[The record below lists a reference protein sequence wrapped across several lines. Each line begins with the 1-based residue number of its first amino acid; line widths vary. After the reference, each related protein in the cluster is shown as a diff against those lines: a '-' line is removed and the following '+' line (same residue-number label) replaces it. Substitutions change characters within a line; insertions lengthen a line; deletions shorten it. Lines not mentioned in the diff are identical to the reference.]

1 MAKPRMDLSAFI
13 GKLLEEQDGD
23 VLREGIRV
31 LSQALMEAEVSGVI
45 GAERHERSG
54 DRTTYR
60 NGYRTRTWDTRVGT
74 IELQIPKVRS
84 GAYFPSLLQ
93 PRRRIEH
100 ALLAVVQEAYV
111 HGVSTRK
118 VDDLMKA
125 LGLDGVS
132 KSEVSRICGELDPL
146 VEAFRT
152 RSLAGEHPYVWVDA
166 TYHKVRVDGR
176 VLSQATVVA
185 VGVTAEGERQVLGVD
200 VGPSEDRAFWTAFL
214 RSLVKRGLHGVRLV
228 ISDAHEGLKAAIA
241 SVLSGATWQRCRVH
255 FMRNL
260 LATVP
265 QGARE
270 AVAAIVRTVFAQPDH
285 ATAMAQLKKVA
296 DGLRT
301 RFGRAAALL
310 EEAAEDVLAYRLFPS
325 EHQRQL
331 HSTNVLERLNK
342 EIKRRSNVVGI
353 FPSAQSTLRLVGAVL
368 LEQDDEWAVADRRYF
383 SAESMK
389 QLTAPALPPSTQE
402 LLAAIG

>member
-1 MAKPRMDLSAFI
+1 MAKARMDLSAFV

-31 LSQALMEAEVSGVI
+31 LSQALMETEVAGLI

-54 DRTTYR
+54 DRTAYR
-60 NGYRTRTWDTRVGT
+60 NGTRTRTWDTRVGT
-74 IELQIPKVRS
+74 IELAIPKVTPGS
-84 GAYFPSLLQ
+84 YFPSLLQ
-93 PRRRIEH
+93 PRRRAEH
-100 ALLAVVQEAYV
+100 ALAAVVQEAYV

-118 VDDLMKA
+118 VDDLVKA
-125 LGLDGVS
+125 LGIDGIS
-132 KSEVSRICGELDPL
+132 KSEVSRICAELDT
-146 VEAFRT
+146 VVTAFRT
-152 RSLAGEHPYVWVDA
+152 RPLTGEHRYVWVDA

-176 VLSQATVVA
+176 VTSQATVVA
-185 VGVTAEGERQVLGVD
+185 VGISTNGDRQVLGVD

-214 RSLVKRGLHGVRLV
+214 RSLVKRGLKGVRLV
-228 ISDAHEGLKAAIA
+228 VSDAHEGLKQAIA
-241 SVLSGATWQRCRVH
+241 TVLTGTTWQRCRVH

-270 AVAAIVRTVFAQPDH
+270 AIAAIVRTIFAQPDH
-285 ATAMAQLKKVA
+285 TSAMTQLKKVA
-296 DGLRT
+296 DGLRG
-301 RFGRAAALL
+301 RFARAAGLL
-310 EEAAEDVLAYRLFPS
+310 EEAAEDILAYRHLPL

-331 HSTNVLERLNK
+331 HSTNPLERLNK

-353 FPSAQSTLRLVGAVL
+353 FPNPAALLRLVGAIL

-383 SAESMK
+383 RPESM
-389 QLTAPALPPSTQE
+389 QLLAPQLSTTAQE
-402 LLAAIG
+402 ILAAIA

>member
-1 MAKPRMDLSAFI
+1 MAKPRMDLSAFV

-31 LSQALMEAEVSGVI
+31 LSQALMESEVAGLI
-45 GAERHERSG
+45 GAERHERTAE
-54 DRTTYR
+54 RAAYR

-74 IELQIPKVRS
+74 IELAIPKVRP
-84 GAYFPSLLQ
+84 GTYFPSLLQ
-93 PRRRIEH
+93 PRRRAEH

-118 VDDLMKA
+118 VDELVRV
-125 LGLDGVS
+125 LGVDGIS
-132 KSEVSRICGELDPL
+132 KSEVSRICAELDTA
-146 VEAFRT
+146 VEAFRA
-152 RSLAGEHPYVWVDA
+152 RPLSSEYPYVWVDA

-176 VLSQATVVA
+176 VTSQATVVA
-185 VGVTAEGERQVLGVD
+185 IGISSDGERHVLGLD

-214 RSLVKRGLHGVRLV
+214 RSLVKRGLRGVRLIV
-228 ISDAHEGLKAAIA
+228 SDAHEGLKQAIA
-241 SVLSGATWQRCRVH
+241 TVLSGATWQRCRVH

-265 QGARE
+265 QTARE
-270 AVAAIVRTVFAQPDH
+270 AIAAIVRTIFAQPDH
-285 ATAMAQLKKVA
+285 ASALAQLKKVA
-296 DGLRT
+296 DGLRS
-301 RFGRAAALL
+301 RFAKAAALL
-310 EEAAEDVLAYRLFPS
+310 EDAAEDILAYRHVPV

-331 HSTNVLERLNK
+331 HSTNPLERLNK

-353 FPSAQSTLRLVGAVL
+353 FPTPKSVLRLVGAIL
-368 LEQDDEWAVADRRYF
+368 MEQDDEWTVAERRYF

-389 QLTAPALPPSTQE
+389 QLSSPELPATAQE
-402 LLAAIG
+402 ILAAIA